1 MTLKLAF
8 MALIIESVIGIT
20 AGVLAG
26 IRRGKF
32 IDNLVTV
39 STLFLISIPIFVIAS
54 VAQLIFGVRLGWFPV
69 TATQGTWYQLI
80 MPAFVLASASLAYIA
95 RLMRANLSENLR
107 ADYVR
112 TAKAKGLTNRR
123 TVGVHTLRNSLIP
136 VITYI
141 GIDIGA
147 LMGGAIVTE
156 RMFNVNGV
164 GNFLFRSIIQKD
176 GTSVVGTIVC
186 LVLIY
191 LLSTCSSTSCTASW
205 TRGSPMT
212 DTTRDAAAALDTE
225 SVVPIT
231 IDPLGGAEGPLA
243 APEKGEKARS
253 LGSDAW
259 GELRHRPMFWI
270 SAALIVFFVL
280 MAAFPQLFTSTDP
293 YLRRSVQGPR
303 GAVTRTPG
311 SAGTTRATTSTPVP
325 STAPGPRSWWVSS
338 RPCSR

>member
-1 MTLKLAF
+1 VGKYVIRRLLQMIPVIIGVTFIIYVSVYALGDPTVGRCGERACPPGYLAKFRADYNLDKPLIVQYLLYMGNLIQGDLGTNFYGNRVIDELAARWPTTLRLGI
-8 MALIIESVIGIT
+8 MALVIETVIGIS

-39 STLFLISIPIFVIAS
+39 STLFLISIPIFVIGS
-54 VAQLIFGVRLGWFPV
+54 VAQLVFGVRLGWFPV
-69 TATQGTWYQLI
+69 TATQGTFYQLI

-156 RMFNVNGV
+156 RIFNINGI
-164 GNFLFRSIIQKD
+164 GNFLYRSIGQKD
-176 GTSVVGTIVC
+176 GASVVGTITC

-191 LLSTCSSTSCTASW
+191 LFVNLLVDILY
-205 TRGSPMT
+205 GF
-212 DTTRDAAAALDTE
+212 LD
-225 SVVPIT
+225 P
-231 IDPLGGAEGPLA
+231 
-243 APEKGEKARS
+243 R
-253 LGSDAW
+253 
-259 GELRHRPMFWI
+259 I
-270 SAALIVFFVL
+270 SH
-280 MAAFPQLFTSTDP
+280 D
-293 YLRRSVQGPR
+293 
-303 GAVTRTPG
+303 
-311 SAGTTRATTSTPVP
+311 
-325 STAPGPRSWWVSS
+325 
-338 RPCSR
+338 

>member
-1 MTLKLAF
+1 MGKYVIRRLLQMIPVFIGVTFIIYAAVFALGDPTVGRCGERACPPGYIAAFRKEYNLDQPLIVQYLLYMGNVIRGDLGTNFYGNEVLDELAARWPVTLRLGF

-39 STLFLISIPIFVIAS
+39 STLFLISIPIFVIGT

-136 VITYI
+136 VVTYI

-156 RMFNVNGV
+156 RIFNVNGV
-164 GNFLFRSIIQKD
+164 GNFLYRSITQKD
-176 GTSVVGTIVC
+176 GASVVGTTLC
-186 LVLIY
+186 LVRLPV
-191 LLSTCSSTSCTASW
+191 
-205 TRGSPMT
+205 RN
-212 DTTRDAAAALDTE
+212 
-225 SVVPIT
+225 
-231 IDPLGGAEGPLA
+231 
-243 APEKGEKARS
+243 
-253 LGSDAW
+253 
-259 GELRHRPMFWI
+259 
-270 SAALIVFFVL
+270 LIVDILYGFL
-280 MAAFPQLFTSTDP
+280 DP
-293 YLRRSVQGPR
+293 RISHD
-303 GAVTRTPG
+303 
-311 SAGTTRATTSTPVP
+311 
-325 STAPGPRSWWVSS
+325 
-338 RPCSR
+338 